1 MKNKTSTRYKKVRRT
16 CYRSS
21 TSRGDAHPLRNL
33 DSVATTEGGPVVD
46 ERGWASL
53 SPPRARVVV
62 IASAERRWWTFVFD
76 LHVVVLKI
84 RAGAV
89 NFDV

>member
-1 MKNKTSTRYKKVRRT
+1 MKNKTSTRYKKDRRT
-16 CYRSS
+16 YYRSS
-21 TSRGDAHPLRNL
+21 MGRVDAHPLRNL
-33 DSVATTEGGPVVD
+33 DSVATTEGGPIVD

-53 SPPRARVVV
+53 SRPRARVVV
-62 IASAERRWWTFVFD
+62 IASAERRWWIFVFD
-76 LHVVVLKI
+76 LHVVVFMI